1 MNCTIEFVAFSDL
14 DREHFQLFDGES
26 RNEDIP
32 LDVDLRIL
40 IDAKLPA
47 ECAAQILEAAA
58 EKLRRSMPSDLANI
72 RRALRQI
79 GGCS

>member
-1 MNCTIEFVAFSDL
+1 MNCTIELVAFSD
-14 DREHFQLFDGES
+14 REHFELFDGES

-40 IDAKLPA
+40 IDVKLPA

-79 GGCS
+79 GGR